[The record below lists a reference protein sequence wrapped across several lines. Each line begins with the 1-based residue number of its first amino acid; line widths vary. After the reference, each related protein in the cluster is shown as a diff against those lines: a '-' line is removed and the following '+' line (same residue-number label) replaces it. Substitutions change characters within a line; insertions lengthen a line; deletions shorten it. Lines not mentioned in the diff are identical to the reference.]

1 MLIKYHY
8 LSNYVRTTK
17 NNDNSNNKNDNKKC
31 DMACASLQSKL
42 FTFFFISGNLSF
54 VFVVVVDAI
63 NAIGCRKA
71 RETDKRLGSTQ
82 VNFIGIEGTC
92 AEIFV
97 SRRRKSEK
105 WTLLAYLPT
114 CTSNEYTNY

>member
-31 DMACASLQSKL
+31 DMACASLQSRL
-42 FTFFFISGNLSF
+42 FTFFFFVSGNF

-63 NAIGCRKA
+63 NAIGLQA
-71 RETDKRLGSTQ
+71 S
-82 VNFIGIEGTC
+82 
-92 AEIFV
+92 
-97 SRRRKSEK
+97 
-105 WTLLAYLPT
+105 
-114 CTSNEYTNY
+114 